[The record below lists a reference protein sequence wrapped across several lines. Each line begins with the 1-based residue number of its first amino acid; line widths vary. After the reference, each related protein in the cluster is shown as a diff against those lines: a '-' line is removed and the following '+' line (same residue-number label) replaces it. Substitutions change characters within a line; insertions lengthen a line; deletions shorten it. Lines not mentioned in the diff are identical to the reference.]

1 MQSTNPKSLRAD
13 MKFFLDLAKN
23 EPLRVLRRNGDAY
36 VLVSED
42 FFDLHQRKVQ
52 ILQEDLLQ
60 LHGSRLESSQN
71 Q

>member
-42 FFDLHQRKVQ
+42 LFDLHQQKVRN
-52 ILQEDLLQ
+52 LREELLQ
-60 LHGSRLESSQN
+60 LHGPRLESSQHL
-71 Q
+71 